1 MLSPAITQEKKHM
14 YTEASMSST
23 MTFPISLKLWMI
35 LNVIKYDVQYKYYI
49 HASVHTWTCDCSYSI
64 YVDLPALIWLREAK
78 TRSIKAA
85 GTVMVSRVS
94 SNITS
99 LRLIICKQQR
109 LTNVYM
115 LSNSKW
121 QVRFGSLFN

>member
-1 MLSPAITQEKKHM
+1 MLSPAITQEKTHM
-14 YTEASMSST
+14 YTKASMSSK

-49 HASVHTWTCDCSYSI
+49 HAIVHTWTCDCSDSI
-64 YVDLPALIWLREAK
+64 HVDLPALIWFREAK

-99 LRLIICKQQR
+99 LRLIICKQQ
-109 LTNVYM
+109 
-115 LSNSKW
+115 SKIDK
-121 QVRFGSLFN
+121 FLNENAF